1 MEANLALPAAL
12 IGDPVRA
19 AILSALCDGRAQPA
33 GALAC
38 AARVSPQCAS
48 NHLAKLTEGG
58 LLAVETEGRHR
69 YYRLATPHIAA
80 AIEALACIA
89 PAIRSLEKPRTS
101 SARSLRFARSCY
113 DHLAGRLG
121 VAVAAEAEARG
132 YLVVSDQASKRYAI
146 TAAGKHWLE
155 TIAVDIDTLKP
166 AKAGV
171 ARRCLDWTERRYH
184 LAGPLGG
191 ILLLRFTELG
201 WLRRGPAT
209 RAVSVTPLGAA
220 EFVRLLNIDVVGL
233 QQADHENQPGPVA
246 TRSQSAA

>member
-33 GALAC
+33 GALAY

-48 NHLAKLTEGG
+48 NHLTKLTEGG

-69 YYRLATPHIAA
+69 YYRLATPHVAA

-89 PAIRSLEKPRTS
+89 PAIRSLENPRTS

-121 VAVAAEAEARG
+121 VAVAEEAEARG
-132 YLVVSDQASKRYAI
+132 YLVVPDRASKRYAI
-146 TAAGKHWLE
+146 TAAGKH
-155 TIAVDIDTLKP
+155 
-166 AKAGV
+166 
-171 ARRCLDWTERRYH
+171 
-184 LAGPLGG
+184 
-191 ILLLRFTELG
+191 
-201 WLRRGPAT
+201 
-209 RAVSVTPLGAA
+209 
-220 EFVRLLNIDVVGL
+220 
-233 QQADHENQPGPVA
+233 
-246 TRSQSAA
+246 